1 MSNYKKYLYFFL
13 SIIFFLQIYYLYLA
27 SAGFPNSYIS
37 SELLISYSSGFIRR
51 GLIGEVFISLFNFF
65 DFQSYLFFFIF
76 NFIVYCIL
84 FFLIFLFIHKS
95 KNVDIIYL
103 ILFISPIFIS
113 YSLYEREALTRKEI
127 YLFISFLAFIIYLRN
142 SQSFTFSYVLLFFLT
157 TFVVLIHELNII
169 FLPFFLIVFYYKFK
183 NLFNFKKYLYIFLLI
198 LFQLLIILYFIYYPL
213 TSEHIINLCNN
224 TQIYFSDFKCKGAF
238 FWLSQDLNFSINEVV
253 KRTDKINIFRYI
265 IINII
270 TYLPFLYYFILI
282 NKKNLIFLSLGIISL
297 PLYFVGLDWGRWVN
311 INFTMMV
318 LLFLYLRNNN
328 YFFLEIVDFNVT
340 RNKIFFASIY
350 VFSWNIKI
358 LNTDDV
364 GSIPLIRIFLKI
376 IKKTFLLLF

>member
-13 SIIFFLQIYYLYLA
+13 SIIFFLQIYYLYVA

-37 SELLISYSSGFIRR
+37 SELLINYSSGFIRR
-51 GLIGEVFISLFNFF
+51 GLIGEVFISLYNFF

-76 NFIVYCIL
+76 NLIVYCVL
-84 FFLIFLFIHKS
+84 FLLIFLFIHKS
-95 KNVDIIYL
+95 ENVDIL
-103 ILFISPIFIS
+103 FFILFISPVFVS
-113 YSLYEREALTRKEI
+113 YGLYEREALTRKEI
-127 YLFISFLAFIIYLRN
+127 YLFISFLVFIIHLRN
-142 SQSFTFSYVLLFFLT
+142 SQSFIFSYVLLFFLT
-157 TFVVLIHELNII
+157 TFVVLIHELNIV
-169 FLPFFLIVFYYKFK
+169 FLPFFLIVFYCKFK
-183 NLFNFKKYLYIFLLI
+183 NLFDFKKYLYIFFVI
-198 LFQLLIILYFIYYPL
+198 LVQSLIILYFINYSL

-224 TQIYFSDFKCKGAF
+224 TKIYFSDFKCKGAF
-238 FWLSQDLNFSINEVV
+238 FWLSQDLNFSINEVA

-297 PLYFVGLDWGRWVN
+297 PLYFVGLDWGRWIN

-328 YFFLEIVDFNVT
+328 YFFLEIVDFKVT

-358 LNTDDV
+358 LNSDDL

-376 IKKTFLLLF
+376 IKKTYLLFF